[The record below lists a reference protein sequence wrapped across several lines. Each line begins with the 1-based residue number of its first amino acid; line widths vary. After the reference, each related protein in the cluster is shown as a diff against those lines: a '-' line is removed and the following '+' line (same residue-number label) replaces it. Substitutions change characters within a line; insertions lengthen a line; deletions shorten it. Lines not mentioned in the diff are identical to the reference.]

1 MSGSLDR
8 VLKAKSIMLMVT
20 LATIAGTIWLYI
32 VVPKGFFPTEDTGY
46 LIGITEGN
54 TDIAFPAMVERQRK
68 VADLVRTDPAVDYV
82 NSTVGAGGPNQLGN
96 SGRMLVALK
105 PRDERDNLQEDRRP
119 AAPRPPMWS
128 PACRFSSSRSRTSIS
143 AAG

>member
-1 MSGSLDR
+1 MLRTYEWTLDR

-46 LIGITEGN
+46 VIGITEGN

-68 VADLVRTDPAVDYV
+68 VADIVRADPAVDYV
-82 NSTVGAGGPNQLGN
+82 NSTVGAGGPNTRRQQRPHA
-96 SGRMLVALK
+96 GRA
-105 PRDERDNLQEDRRP
+105 Q
-119 AAPRPPMWS
+119 AAQRARQRW
-128 PACRFSSSRSRTSIS
+128 R
-143 AAG
+143 